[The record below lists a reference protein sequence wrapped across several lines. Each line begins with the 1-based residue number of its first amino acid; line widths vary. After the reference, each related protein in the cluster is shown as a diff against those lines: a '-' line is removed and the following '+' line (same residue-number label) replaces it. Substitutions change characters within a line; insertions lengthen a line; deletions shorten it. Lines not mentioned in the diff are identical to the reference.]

1 MSCLP
6 STRASQLKQ
15 LDLASD
21 GRLLRLVSGR
31 VRDLVRGS
39 SEGLGLVIEG
49 WEQFAILG
57 IFSPRPAVQPVQR
70 VRSGL

>member
-6 STRASQLKQ
+6 STRASHLQ

-49 WEQFAILG
+49 KSSLPSLVFLA
-57 IFSPRPAVQPVQR
+57 R
-70 VRSGL
+70 GLLCSLYNE